1 MPKSIAIAAALF
13 VLGLAAASA
22 PRAAEMTPGASIG
35 GSAAA
40 ESSESARDEAAPS
53 GPRALGASDS
63 ARKHVHPDSAN
74 EVREASARNSLGGE
88 GGGGSADIAP
98 KSRHRGGAW
107 QALLPGV
114 MK

>member
-1 MPKSIAIAAALF
+1 MPKSNAIAASIF
-13 VLGLAAASA
+13 VLGLAVASA

-40 ESSESARDEAAPS
+40 ESDSVRDDAAPS
-53 GPRALGASDS
+53 VARAVGAGDS
-63 ARKHVHPDSAN
+63 ARKHVHPDSAG
-74 EVREASARNSLGGE
+74 EVREASVRTVGGE
-88 GGGGSADIAP
+88 GTGGSADIAP